1 MKWTIIWIFVL
12 STMFVHFRGKVRL
25 RPFRQ
30 ITDHSTFL
38 APVNVLL
45 YGASTVPNV
54 PYLDASN
61 FPEMKIFDDNWE
73 KIREEGLKLAE
84 LGQIKASDTYNDVGF
99 NSFFRTGWKRFYL
112 KWYDTAHPSAEEL
125 CPVTCGLLKQVP
137 NVKAAMFTPLPPDAR
152 LVRHRDPFA
161 GSIR

>member
-54 PYLDASN
+54 PYLDAKE
-61 FPEMKIFDDNWE
+61 FPEMQIFDDNWE
-73 KIREEGLKLAE
+73 KIREEGLKMVDQGL
-84 LGQIKASDTYNDVGF
+84 IKASDTTTMVASTSSSGPVG
-99 NSFFRTGWKRFYL
+99 
-112 KWYDTAHPSAEEL
+112 
-125 CPVTCGLLKQVP
+125 
-137 NVKAAMFTPLPPDAR
+137 NV
-152 LVRHRDPFA
+152 
-161 GSIR
+161 SI

>member
-12 STMFVHFRGKVRL
+12 STVFVHFRGKVRL

-73 KIREEGLKLAE
+73 RF
-84 LGQIKASDTYNDVGF
+84 V
-99 NSFFRTGWKRFYL
+99 KR
-112 KWYDTAHPSAEEL
+112 A
-125 CPVTCGLLKQVP
+125 
-137 NVKAAMFTPLPPDAR
+137 
-152 LVRHRDPFA
+152 
-161 GSIR
+161 